1 MKKLL
6 ITDLDNTL
14 YDWVSFYAQSFSA
27 MFDKLV
33 EILEVSRDELTNDFK
48 KVHLKHGNSEYPFAT
63 LELESVKRK
72 FNGVSKEII
81 LSELDEAFHAFNSVR
96 KRTLVCYPGV
106 LDTLE
111 ELKSRG
117 VVIVGHT
124 EAPVRNALFRLES
137 LGLKK
142 YLKHLYAP
150 NDRYYD
156 DLDQNSKNWVESY
169 GDFIFKLSEDEKKP
183 NPNLLGDIC
192 YREGVDLK
200 DAIYVG
206 DSIIK
211 DISMAN
217 SAGIESILASYGKQ
231 HNPEY
236 WDVLVS
242 ITHWSEDDVQRETK
256 LKELYSH
263 VIPTYSIDKFCEILE
278 VI

>member
-33 EILEVSRDELTNDFK
+33 DILDVSRDELTNDFK
-48 KVHLKHGNSEYPFAT
+48 NVHLKHGNSEYPFAT

-96 KRTLVCYPGV
+96 KRTLNCYPGV

-117 VVIVGHT
+117 IVIVGHT
-124 EAPVRNALFRLES
+124 EAPIRNALFRLES

-150 NDRYYD
+150 KDRYYS
-156 DLDQNSKNWVESY
+156 DLDKNSKDWVESY
-169 GDFIFKLSEDEKKP
+169 GDFIFQLDEAEKKP
-183 NPNLLGDIC
+183 NPYLLNDIC
-192 YREGVDLK
+192 SREGVDLK

-217 SAGIESILASYGKQ
+217 NAGIESILALYGKQ
-231 HNPEY
+231 HNIEY
-236 WDVLVS
+236 WNVLVS
-242 ITHWSEDDVQRETK
+242 ITHWSDDDVLRESK

-263 VIPTYSIDKFCEILE
+263 VIPTYSIDKFSDVLE

>member
-27 MFDKLV
+27 MLDKLV
-33 EILEVSRDELTNDFK
+33 EILKVSRDELINDFK
-48 KVHLKHGNSEYPFAT
+48 IVHLKHGNSEYPFAT

-96 KRTLVCYPGV
+96 KRTLFCYPGV

-117 VVIVGHT
+117 IVIVGHT

-137 LGLKK
+137 LGLRK

-150 NDRYYD
+150 NDRYFYE
-156 DLDQNSKNWVESY
+156 LDANSKNWVESY
-169 GDFIFKLSEDEKKP
+169 GDFIFKLGENEKKP
-183 NPNLLGDIC
+183 NPHLLNDIC

-200 DAIYVG
+200 DAIYIG

-242 ITHWSEDDVQRETK
+242 ITHWSKDDVLRESK

-263 VIPTYSIDKFCEILE
+263 VIPTYSIEKFSDILE
-278 VI
+278 VV